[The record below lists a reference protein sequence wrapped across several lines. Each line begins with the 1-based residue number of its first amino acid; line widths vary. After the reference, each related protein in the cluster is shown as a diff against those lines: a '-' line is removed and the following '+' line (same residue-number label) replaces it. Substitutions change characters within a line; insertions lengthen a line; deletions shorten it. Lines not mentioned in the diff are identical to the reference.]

1 LSASALIQFL
11 SIGSH
16 KSLQTQYLHHGKSY
30 QGKTGDLS
38 RNWTF
43 FSGAKYA
50 VFTGILLLYVP

>member
-1 LSASALIQFL
+1 
-11 SIGSH
+11 
-16 KSLQTQYLHHGKSY
+16 LQTQYLHHGKSY

-50 VFTGILLLYVP
+50 VFTGILLLYVL